1 MKEVERMAENKIEDV
16 KKIQNTL
23 EKLSNVVKVELIKDL
38 SLMEAVYRIGYSDG
52 LKASTM
58 A

>member
-1 MKEVERMAENKIEDV
+1 MAENKIEDV